1 MVKWAI
7 LQTKVIQNVKSIH
20 SYALFIE
27 RKRNT
32 DGVAFASLAPMTALA
47 LHANTAL

>member
-1 MVKWAI
+1 MVKWAM

-20 SYALFIE
+20 SYAMFIE

-32 DGVAFASLAPMTALA
+32 DGVAFASLAP
-47 LHANTAL
+47 

>member
-1 MVKWAI
+1 MVKWVI

-20 SYALFIE
+20 PYAMFIE

-32 DGVAFASLAPMTALA
+32 DGVVFASLAPMTALV

>member
-1 MVKWAI
+1 MVKWAM

-20 SYALFIE
+20 PYVMVIE
-27 RKRNT
+27 RKCNT
-32 DGVAFASLAPMTALA
+32 DGVVFASLAPMTALA

>member
-1 MVKWAI
+1 MVKWAM
-7 LQTKVIQNVKSIH
+7 LQTKVIQNVKFIH

-32 DGVAFASLAPMTALA
+32 DGVVFASLAPMTALA

>member
-1 MVKWAI
+1 MVKWAM

-20 SYALFIE
+20 PYAMVIE

-32 DGVAFASLAPMTALA
+32 DGVAFESLAPMTALA